1 MRNEVTNLGEI
12 NAQFSIHY
20 LEINLLKK
28 IFVLFVVI
36 VLCIPASDIK
46 KAYAKSPALQE
57 YQVKAAFLYN
67 FAKFIE
73 WPAEAFKDANNFL
86 IIGIIGRDP
95 FGDALDVL
103 EQKSI
108 AGRKILIRRFASVE
122 DLQRCHILF
131 ISNSEKENLPNI
143 FKAIRKWHVLTVG
156 EMKGFPQSG
165 GMVNFILVD
174 NKIQFEIN
182 VDAAQQANLRISS
195 QLLKLARIVKAKT

>member
-1 MRNEVTNLGEI
+1 MRNEVTNLRVI
-12 NAQFSIHY
+12 NSQFSMCR
-20 LEINLLKK
+20 LESNFLNK
-28 IFVLFVVI
+28 ILVLFVVM
-36 VLCIPASDIK
+36 VLWISATNINE
-46 KAYAKSPALQE
+46 AYAKSPASQE
-57 YQVKAAFLYN
+57 YQVKAGFLFN

-73 WPAEAFKDANNFL
+73 WPADAFKDANNFL

-108 AGRKILIRRFASVE
+108 ADRKILIRRFASVE

-143 FKAIRKWHVLTVG
+143 FKAIRKWHILTVG

-165 GMVNFILVD
+165 GMINFILVD

-182 VDAAQQANLRISS
+182 VDAAQRANLRISS
-195 QLLKLARIVKAKT
+195 QLLKLARIVKEKT